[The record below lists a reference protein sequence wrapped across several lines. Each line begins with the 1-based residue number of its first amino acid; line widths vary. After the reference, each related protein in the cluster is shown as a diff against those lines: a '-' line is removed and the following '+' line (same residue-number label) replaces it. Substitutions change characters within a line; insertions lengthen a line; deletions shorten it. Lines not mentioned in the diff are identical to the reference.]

1 MSRGRCVPP
10 TRRPRWG
17 PCLFPPLVTPH
28 GCPPPVP
35 QGRMPRWP
43 QCPQLAAEAETG
55 LRFHLLNGVIF
66 PHLRGLCVTERSTLQ
81 IQRSECLRE
90 KDACL
95 RRHRQEH
102 RRKVL
107 ETLRPS
113 ASLSGQGRKEASD
126 VRRQR
131 CQGSS
136 ATART
141 RGMTFATFVSWCPP
155 RALSTA
161 SVSQGHCH
169 PAVPWCL
176 HGPPEPQQGRPRWF
190 PLRSL
195 WEGLWPGG
203 GEAGRGR
210 QGMAARSRRKSS
222 PRSEASDSAPRAG
235 FWGRRGAH
243 GGGTGRG
250 QGRPQISPRPL
261 WHTELRVSS
270 AGRSCADPSLGE
282 PRTLPASPPRLTT
295 FSLLMNVCVRLNRPQ
310 GAPEAIN
317 CHYLGGRPLVG

>member
-1 MSRGRCVPP
+1 MSRGRRVPP

-126 VRRQR
+126 MRRQR

-155 RALSTA
+155 PALSTA

-169 PAVPWCL
+169 PAVPRCH
-176 HGPPEPQQGRPRWF
+176 HGPRNLSRGDPGGSRCGPCGRGSGREEERRDGVARGWQPAAGGRAVRGLKQVT
-190 PLRSL
+190 PLREPGS
-195 WEGLWPGG
+195 GG
-203 GEAGRGR
+203 GEAPTAAGREGGR
-210 QGMAARSRRKSS
+210 AV
-222 PRSEASDSAPRAG
+222 PRSPQGPCGTRSSGSPPRAG
-235 FWGRRGAH
+235 AVLTPVWGSLALC
-243 GGGTGRG
+243 
-250 QGRPQISPRPL
+250 QPPLPVLPPSP
-261 WHTELRVSS
+261 
-270 AGRSCADPSLGE
+270 
-282 PRTLPASPPRLTT
+282 
-295 FSLLMNVCVRLNRPQ
+295 F
-310 GAPEAIN
+310 
-317 CHYLGGRPLVG
+317 

>member
-1 MSRGRCVPP
+1 MSRGRRVPP

-169 PAVPWCL
+169 PAVPRCL
-176 HGPPEPQQGRPRWF
+176 HGPGTSAGETQVVPAAVPV
-190 PLRSL
+190 
-195 WEGLWPGG
+195 GG
-203 GEAGRGR
+203 ALAGR
-210 QGMAARSRRKSS
+210 RR
-222 PRSEASDSAPRAG
+222 
-235 FWGRRGAH
+235 
-243 GGGTGRG
+243 GGTGSPG
-250 QGRPQISPRPL
+250 DGSPQPA
-261 WHTELRVSS
+261 EEQS
-270 AGRSCADPSLGE
+270 A
-282 PRTLPASPPRLTT
+282 
-295 FSLLMNVCVRLNRPQ
+295 V
-310 GAPEAIN
+310 
-317 CHYLGGRPLVG
+317 

>member
-1 MSRGRCVPP
+1 MSPGERCLPAPSPAGAPEEGSGDATAVCFSLRSREKRGQR
-10 TRRPRWG
+10 
-17 PCLFPPLVTPH
+17 H
-28 GCPPPVP
+28 
-35 QGRMPRWP
+35 
-43 QCPQLAAEAETG
+43 AETKMSG
-55 LRFHLLNGVIF
+55 QQRHRPNPGDDLRD
-66 PHLRGLCVTERSTLQ
+66 
-81 IQRSECLRE
+81 LRE
-90 KDACL
+90 L
-95 RRHRQEH
+95 
-102 RRKVL
+102 V
-107 ETLRPS
+107 S
-113 ASLSGQGRKEASD
+113 ASSPLYGQRLSRPLPP
-126 VRRQR
+126 
-131 CQGSS
+131 
-136 ATART
+136 
-141 RGMTFATFVSWCPP
+141 RGAAVPP
-155 RALSTA
+155 RA
-161 SVSQGHCH
+161 
-169 PAVPWCL
+169 
-176 HGPPEPQQGRPRWF
+176 PEPQQGRPRWF

-270 AGRSCADPSLGE
+270 TGGSCADPSLGE
-282 PRTLPASPPRLTT
+282 PRTLPASPPCLTT

>member
-43 QCPQLAAEAETG
+43 QCPQLAAEAETR
-55 LRFHLLNGVIF
+55 LCFHLLNGVIF

-126 VRRQR
+126 MRRQR

-210 QGMAARSRRKSS
+210 QGMAAGGRAVRGLKQVTPLREPGSGGG
-222 PRSEASDSAPRAG
+222 EAPRRRDGKGAG
-235 FWGRRGAH
+235 PSPDLPKAPVAH
-243 GGGTGRG
+243 GAPGLLRGR
-250 QGRPQISPRPL
+250 
-261 WHTELRVSS
+261 EL
-270 AGRSCADPSLGE
+270 C
-282 PRTLPASPPRLTT
+282 
-295 FSLLMNVCVRLNRPQ
+295 
-310 GAPEAIN
+310 
-317 CHYLGGRPLVG
+317 